1 MSVTRSRETC
11 HVYWISRSDS
21 RLSSDALLTAVGDL
35 RYLVTRTGGSASG
48 FLTDEAGVS
57 DVVSSSWTKDTRT
70 PAGVWSM
77 SLVPNKDY
85 ANLIRAG
92 DLLIPICGY
101 RYADDAKRTLITVLV
116 VDSVHE
122 DSTLTGTG
130 AIEPIVQVTARDL
143 GKVPQETSLVLDPAF
158 AASAVT
164 ADNFFNA
171 QLFGRLK
178 GIYGGSP
185 VQIVMTIFDILYNS
199 AVTGSGL
206 VQEQWRL
213 SSSAKAGVSLMNL
226 LDLKSHVQA
235 PMFGY
240 WVPNTLGLA
249 EAGNAW
255 QLMKSMSNPI
265 VNEFF
270 VDVRDLV
277 KGYDNHL
284 RHTEDV
290 ASAYLPAGDVRAQRT
305 QRDAVANNFNPP
317 RSSSKELAELAR
329 LSQHRVSLSLVFRQM
344 PYDTATFEALPEHVV
359 TEAELLSAAS
369 MSRSDSEVYNLFRVR
384 TPSLPQI
391 EQELVFGL
399 KVNEESIRR
408 FGIRRYEG
416 ETLYPLADEGLSNA
430 YKDGKLSTPPG
441 ISQVAFDYYVGL
453 VSTWFAYNQELY
465 AMPLHIRYRPDIRV
479 GNTLRFVRTVRI
491 KGKPAFEQTLKFY
504 IEGVKHNFQAQPGG
518 SSTTLTLVRG
528 VVQDR
533 KRPEANLYF
542 TGKGPS
548 LKRDPYK
555 TIRNVVGA

>member
-1 MSVTRSRETC
+1 MPITRSRETC
-11 HVYWISRSDS
+11 YVYWISRSDS
-21 RLSSDALLTAVGDL
+21 RLSSDALLTAIGDL

-48 FLTDEAGVS
+48 FLTNEAGVS
-57 DVVSSSWTKDTRT
+57 DVVSASWTKDTRT

-122 DSTLTGTG
+122 DSALTGTG

-164 ADNFFNA
+164 ADSFFNA

-185 VQIVMTIFDILYNS
+185 VQVVMTIFDILYNS
-199 AVTGSGL
+199 AATGSGL
-206 VQEQWRL
+206 VQDQWRL

-270 VDVRDLV
+270 IDVRDLV
-277 KGYDNHL
+277 RGYDNHL
-284 RHTEDV
+284 RHVEDV
-290 ASAYLPAGDVRAQRT
+290 ASAYLPANDVRAQRV

-359 TEAELLSAAS
+359 TEAEVLSIAS
-369 MSRSDSEVYNLFRVR
+369 MSRSDSEVYNLFRIR

-391 EQELVFGL
+391 EQELIFGL

-465 AMPLHIRYRPDIRV
+465 AMPLHVRYRPDIRV
-479 GNTLRFVRTVRI
+479 GNALRFVRTIRI
-491 KGKPAFEQTLKFY
+491 KDKPAVTQTLKFY
-504 IEGVKHNFQAQPGG
+504 VEGVKHNFQAQPGS

-542 TGKGPS
+542 TSRGPS

-555 TIRNVVGA
+555 TIKNVVGA